1 MELKADE
8 EGTGAAD
15 GARSAGGSKLGLTTI
30 DAEEWPNGVSSLHT
44 TARYSLTWS

>member
-15 GARSAGGSKLGLTTI
+15 GARNAGGSKQGQTTI
-30 DAEEWPNGVSSLHT
+30 DAEEWPNGGGPGKPET
-44 TARYSLTWS
+44 TTKWK